1 MQIDIDNNIYEVV
14 IERKNIKNM
23 YLRIKDDLK
32 IYITAPIL
40 ITNKMIINFITNNEK
55 YILKRINKIKEKEK
69 NGDKFKYLGKYYD
82 IVYTNDKSV
91 EFGESKVFVGKDID
105 IDKFYKKMAK
115 KEFLERLDIIYQR
128 FNKTV
133 PYPSLK
139 IRKMTTRW
147 GVCNVKL
154 KAVTL
159 NQELIKYGYDAID
172 YVIVHELCHFYESN
186 HSSKFWNKVNYYYPN
201 YKEIRKE
208 LKD

>member
-186 HSSKFWNKVNYYYPN
+186 HSSKFWNKVNYYYSN

>member
-23 YLRIKDDLK
+23 YLRIKNDLK

>member
-1 MQIDIDNNIYEVV
+1 
-14 IERKNIKNM
+14 
-23 YLRIKDDLK
+23 
-32 IYITAPIL
+32 
-40 ITNKMIINFITNNEK
+40 MIINFITNNEK